1 MGNSVTPIAFREP
14 TDVLLKHVNHR
25 KQFAGGGD
33 SVQGIDLNFEFDRP
47 NTYLDELMPG
57 LRQSLYCNRDADN
70 GQVDLD
76 GVDAPLPNLRY
87 PNLNGGSF
95 TLMKKKDAFAGYEL
109 AVQFGLGDDI
119 SNMLFNTCKLKIQ
132 KVETN
137 EGGTVRVFVQ
147 VSYGGDRADGNT
159 IGKLIEQEGGE
170 VTIQLWPPAVVQV
183 EEEPEP
189 MDNPFPVQEPDAPA
203 LTAGDIFASG
213 PSSDQGTEDDTAD
226 QDAALSSDD
235 R

>member
-47 NTYLDELMPG
+47 NTYLDDLLPG
-57 LRQSLYCNRDADN
+57 LRQSLYCNLDVDN
-70 GQVDLD
+70 GQTDLD
-76 GVDAPLPNLRY
+76 GVDAPLPNLRF
-87 PNLNGGSF
+87 PNLNGGIF
-95 TLMKKKDAFAGYEL
+95 TLMKKKDAFAGYEMG
-109 AVQFGLGDDI
+109 VQFGLGDDI
-119 SNMLFNTCKLKIQ
+119 SNMLFDCCKLKIQ
-132 KVETN
+132 KIETK

-170 VTIQLWPPAVVQV
+170 VTIQLWPPAVTQPV
-183 EEEPEP
+183 EEEEP
-189 MDNPFPVQEPDAPA
+189 MDNPFPIQEPDAPA

-213 PSSDQGTEDDTAD
+213 PSADPDAQEQAEALESDA
-226 QDAALSSDD
+226 

>member
-14 TDVLLKHVNHR
+14 TDVLLTHVNHR
-25 KQFAGGGD
+25 KQFHGGGGD
-33 SVQGIDLNFEFDRP
+33 TVQGIDLNFEFDRP
-47 NTYLDELMPG
+47 NTFLDSLLPG
-57 LRQSLYCNRDADN
+57 LRESLYCNRDADN

-109 AVQFGLGDDI
+109 GVQFGLGDDI
-119 SNMLFNTCKLKIQ
+119 SNMLFDCCKLKIQ

-137 EGGTVRVFVQ
+137 EGGTVRVFIQ
-147 VSYGGDRADGNT
+147 VSYGGDRADGST

-170 VTIQLWPPAVVQV
+170 VTIQLWPPAVTQPV
-183 EEEPEP
+183 EEPEE
-189 MDNPFPVQEPDAPA
+189 MENPFPVQEADEPP

-213 PSSDQGTEDDTAD
+213 PSSDQDAHE
-226 QDAALSSDD
+226 QSAALESDE